1 VSPAL
6 AAVLLVAAGTVAGV
20 VGTAGGITSL
30 VSYPALLAVGVP
42 PLPANVANIVA
53 VVACWPGAA
62 LASGPELAGRGGWL
76 RRWSW
81 VAAAGGA
88 AGAMLLLHTP
98 PGAFARVVPFLV
110 AAGSLALLAQ
120 PRLTA
125 RYGGQARHGTLIL
138 LAGLLVV
145 SAYGGYFGAGS
156 GVLTLALL
164 LFTVNQHLATA
175 NALKNMVIGAGVLVS
190 ALTLV
195 VAGPVDWAA
204 VAPLAAGLFA
214 GSMIGP
220 RLARR
225 IPARALRWLVV
236 LLGLALAVKLWLA
249 PG

>member
-1 VSPAL
+1 MSPAL

-53 VVACWPGAA
+53 LVTCWPGSA
-62 LASGPELAGRGGWL
+62 LASGPELAGRGGWVW
-76 RRWSW
+76 RWSW

-88 AGAMLLLHTP
+88 AGATLLLYTP
-98 PGAFARVVPFLV
+98 PGDFGRVVPFLV

-125 RYGGQARHGTLIL
+125 RYHGRARHATAFL
-138 LAGLLVV
+138 LPGLLVV
-145 SAYGGYFGAGS
+145 TAYGGYFGAGS
-156 GVLTLALL
+156 GVMTLALL
-164 LFTVNQHLATA
+164 LFTVDQHLATA

-190 ALTLV
+190 ALTLI

-220 RLARR
+220 RVARR
-225 IPARALRWLVV
+225 IPARVLRWLVA